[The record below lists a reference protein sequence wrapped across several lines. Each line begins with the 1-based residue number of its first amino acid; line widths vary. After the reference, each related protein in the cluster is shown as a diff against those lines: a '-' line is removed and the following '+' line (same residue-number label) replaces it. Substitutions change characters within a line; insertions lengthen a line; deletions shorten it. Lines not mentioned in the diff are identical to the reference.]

1 MGKFDELDE
10 EEKQRRKTEEIAY
23 RNKKR
28 NSNVLLF
35 FGTIFEIIESL
46 IIVIGLFLLSAAIF
60 SRILPAEI
68 FGKVYNYVSL
78 AAFIGGMFIGFKIYK
93 TLMQF
98 IINKY
103 NLREKLTEEVLRHY
117 DKETQEK
124 YEEKMKK
131 GRR

>member
-10 EEKQRRKTEEIAY
+10 EEKLRRKNEEIAY

-35 FGTIFEIIESL
+35 FGTIFEIIETL
-46 IIVIGLFLLSAAIF
+46 IIVIALFLLSAAIF
-60 SRILPAEI
+60 SRVLSGEI
-68 FGKVYNYVSL
+68 FGRVYNYVSL
-78 AAFIGGMFIGFKIYK
+78 AAFIGGILIGFKIYK

-131 GRR
+131 RR